1 MNRAQRRAA
10 KFKHAARYDA
20 FAPLRT
26 IERANWAANPL
37 PAERIDE
44 IAMLALSALE
54 SITTGHGTDD
64 HVAGIALAVNMT
76 SSLIRQG
83 IGVEATEIVER
94 AQTALLSADARC
106 FKTGKWGFT
115 GQELT
120 AIRDLLDVH
129 ERLIAASSQLEIR
142 RALEDIRER
151 TARGEVLP
159 TMRGT
164 HD

>member
-1 MNRAQRRAA
+1 MNRQQRRAA
-10 KFKHAARYDA
+10 KFKRAARYDA
-20 FAPLRT
+20 LAPLRT
-26 IERANWAANPL
+26 LDRAHQASTPL
-37 PAERIDE
+37 PDERIDE

-64 HVAGIALAVNMT
+64 HVAGIALAINMT
-76 SSLIRQG
+76 GSLIRQG
-83 IGVEATEIVER
+83 IGTEATEIVER
-94 AQTALLSADARC
+94 AQTAIMSADARC

-151 TARGEVLP
+151 TARGDILP
-159 TMRGT
+159 RLTQ
-164 HD
+164 